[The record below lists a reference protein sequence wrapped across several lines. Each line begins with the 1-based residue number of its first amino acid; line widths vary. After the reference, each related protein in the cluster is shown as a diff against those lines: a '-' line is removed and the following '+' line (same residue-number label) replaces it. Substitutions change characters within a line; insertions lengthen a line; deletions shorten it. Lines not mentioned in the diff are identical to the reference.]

1 MKIVMPMAGLGSRF
15 KIEGYDIP
23 KPLIQVNGKTL
34 VEHSVESL
42 NIDGEYIFITRKF
55 DDKKHNEELSRILKK
70 LKPNS
75 TEITIDQPTRGS
87 VETAMFARTLI
98 NNDEELI
105 ITNCDQILKWNS
117 DAFLEQS
124 RKSGIHGSLLLFFSS
139 DPKNSFAEVDDHG
152 IVTRVVEKQVI
163 STDGLVGV
171 HYWSKGSDFVQSGD
185 KLLRSFEEDGRKEC
199 YISET
204 YNYLIEDGKRIAGVR
219 IPSNQFIPLGTP
231 KDLSLYLGKIKEF
244 YTEKPKTIFCDIDG
258 TILKHIHRFSDLIDV
273 EPTVLPGVIKK
284 INEWD
289 SQGHKIV
296 LCTARKESA
305 RKMTEEHLTKLGLC
319 WDILLMGMTSG
330 CRVLINDKL
339 NQQDMDRAKSVN
351 VITDGGFET
360 VDWSKYGL

>member
-42 NIDGEYIFITRKF
+42 NIDGDYIFITRKF
-55 DDKKHNEELSRILKK
+55 DNEKHNEELSRILKK

-87 VETAMFARTLI
+87 VETALFARTLI

-117 DAFLEQS
+117 DSFLEES
-124 RKSGIHGSLLLFFSS
+124 RKDGIEGSILLFFSN
-139 DPKNSFAEVDDHG
+139 DPKNSFAKVNDAG
-152 IVTRVVEKQVI
+152 IVTQVVEKQVI
-163 STDGLVGV
+163 STDGLIGV
-171 HYWSKGSDFVQSGD
+171 HYWSKGSDFVRSGER
-185 KLLRSFEEDGRKEC
+185 LLGSFEAEGRREC

-204 YNYLIEDGKRIAGVR
+204 YNYLIEDGKQIAGIRIA
-219 IPSNQFIPLGTP
+219 SNQFIPLGTP

-258 TILKHIHRFSDLIDV
+258 TILKHIHRFSDLIETD
-273 EPTVLPGVIKK
+273 PSVLPGVIRK

-319 WDILLMGMTSG
+319 WDVLLMGMTSG
-330 CRVLINDKL
+330 YRVLINDKL
-339 NQQDMDRAKSVN
+339 NQQDIDRAKSVN
-351 VITDGGFET
+351 VITDGGFEPI
-360 VDWSKYGL
+360 DWSKYGL

>member
-23 KPLIQVNGKTL
+23 KPLIEVNGKTL

-42 NIDGEYIFITRKF
+42 DIDGDYIFITRKF
-55 DDKKHNEELSRILKK
+55 DNEKHNEELSKILKK
-70 LKPNS
+70 LKPNCV
-75 TEITIDQPTRGS
+75 EIRIDQMTRGA
-87 VETAMFARTLI
+87 VETALFARTLI
-98 NNDEELI
+98 NNNEELI

-117 DAFLEQS
+117 EAFLKTS
-124 RKSGIHGSLLLFFSS
+124 RSEGMEGSILLFFSN
-139 DPKNSFAEVDDHG
+139 DPKNSFAVVGDDG
-152 IVTRVVEKQVI
+152 VVTKVVEKQVI
-163 STDGLVGV
+163 SNDGLVGV
-171 HYWSKGSDFVQSGD
+171 HYWKRGSDFVKTGE
-185 KLLRSFEEDGRKEC
+185 LLLNSFEKEGRKEC

-204 YNYLIEDGKRIAGVR
+204 YNYLIEEGKKIAGVR
-219 IPSNQFIPLGTP
+219 IPSNQFIALGTP
-231 KDLSLYLGKIKEF
+231 KDLSMYLGKIREF

-258 TILKHIHRFSDLIDV
+258 TILKHIHRFSDLIETNPV
-273 EPTVLPGVIKK
+273 ALPGVIKK

-319 WDILLMGMTSG
+319 WDVLLMGMTSG

-339 NQQDMDRAKSVN
+339 NPQDADRAKSVN
-351 VITDGGFET
+351 LTTDGGFEQ
-360 VDWSKYGL
+360 VDWRKYGL